1 MQIVQLYVEGERVD
15 MFQDESITISDSI
28 ANVKDIS
35 KIYTT
40 YSRQFTLPAS
50 KTNNRIFKHYYN
62 FDITENTFDA
72 RFRVSAYLNVNGIRY
87 KDGKLRLSGVKLKD
101 NKADSY
107 QVTFF
112 GNAITLKDKF
122 GEDKLADLVGG
133 TYGLNNYD
141 HDYDNTT
148 VRESF
153 RNNTPLF
160 SGDIKY
166 SFFYTFCKLK

>member
-72 RFRVSAYLNVNGIRY
+72 RFRVCLLYTSPSPRDRTRSRMPSSA
-87 KDGKLRLSGVKLKD
+87 
-101 NKADSY
+101 
-107 QVTFF
+107 
-112 GNAITLKDKF
+112 
-122 GEDKLADLVGG
+122 
-133 TYGLNNYD
+133 
-141 HDYDNTT
+141 
-148 VRESF
+148 
-153 RNNTPLF
+153 
-160 SGDIKY
+160 
-166 SFFYTFCKLK
+166 